1 MAALHRALRGAAAR
15 VRHAP
20 VKTREFVL
28 LGVLAGLLCAA
39 FVLAYTGFPHEPQR
53 RYIFDYLLRAQDVSG
68 AVLVIFIA
76 CAAAWPPAARAGL
89 ALVEATARRPWATA
103 AVTFVV
109 LCAGQL
115 FIAKDHALAGDEHLV
130 LLQAKAFAAGRLTAQ
145 FPPELLSWVVPR
157 PYVDLWLYASPQT
170 GAVVSVYWPGFAMLL
185 APFALLGIPW
195 ACNPLLASGAL
206 VLIGRLA
213 GRLTGAPQA
222 AGWAMLLT
230 LASPAFSG
238 MALGYFSMTAH
249 LLFSLLYVGALLE
262 RRLFLAGI
270 VGSFALVLHNP
281 WPHFLFALPWVG
293 WIAWRDG
300 RRALLRLLA
309 GYVPLTLGI
318 GGGWWLL
325 MREVQGQLWFAP
337 PAGDLLFYWQL
348 QLVRVFTFPD
358 GATLAKRTA
367 ELVKLWLWTV
377 PGLPALMLGGWWLAR
392 RQMPLHL
399 LGLSFAAALTGYLFV
414 WFDQGYG
421 WGVRYLHPAF
431 AALPVL
437 GAAAIVLQENE
448 ALRRYVAAAALL
460 SLALATPLRWAQ
472 IESFMSEQLARRPP
486 FEKGARQVVFVTLNY
501 DYYTQDFVQN
511 DPFLR
516 APVIFMLSRGRAAD
530 EKLLRER
537 FPGARLTHEA
547 PYGHVWRVD

>member
-1 MAALHRALRGAAAR
+1 MRYLEARWLAA
-15 VRHAP
+15 
-20 VKTREFVL
+20 
-28 LGVLAGLLCAA
+28 LGVLASALCAL
-39 FVLAYTGFPHEPQR
+39 FILQYTGFPQEPKR
-53 RYIFDYLLRAQDVSG
+53 VYIFDYLLRLQDLPG
-68 AVLVIFIA
+68 AALLAGIA
-76 CAAAWPPAARAGL
+76 LAAAWPGLDRPAL
-89 ALVEATARRPWATA
+89 ALVEAIGRRPWATA

-145 FPPELLSWVVPR
+145 FPPELLFWVVPR
-157 PYVDLWLYASPQT
+157 PYLDLWLYASPQT
-170 GAVVSVYWPGFAMLL
+170 GAVVSVYWPGFALLL

-195 ACNPLLASGAL
+195 ACNPLLASAAL

-213 GRLTGAPQA
+213 ARLTGAPQA

-230 LASPAFSG
+230 LASPTFTS

-249 LLFSLLYVGALLE
+249 LFFNLLYVWALLG

-270 VGSFALVLHNP
+270 AGSFALVLHNP
-281 WPHFLFALPWVG
+281 WPHFLFALPWIG
-293 WIAWRDG
+293 WIAWHDG

-309 GYVPLTLGI
+309 GYVPLTLLI

-337 PAGDLLFYWQL
+337 PAGDLLFYLQL
-348 QLVRVFTFPD
+348 QLVRVFSFPD

-367 ELVKLWLWTV
+367 ELVKLWLWTI
-377 PGLPALMLGGWWLAR
+377 PGLPALMLAGWWLAR
-392 RQMPLHL
+392 RQMPLKL
-399 LGLSFAAALTGYLFV
+399 FGLAFAATLAGYLFV

-431 AALPVL
+431 AALPIL
-437 GAAAIVLQENE
+437 GAAAIVALQSE
-448 ALRRYVAAAALL
+448 ALRRYAAAAALL
-460 SLALATPLRWAQ
+460 SLALATPFRWAQ
-472 IESFMSEQLARRPP
+472 IGSFMSEQLARRPP
-486 FEKGARQVVFVTLNY
+486 FDKGARQIVFVTLNY

-537 FPGARLTHEA
+537 FPGARLTHDA
-547 PYGHVWRVD
+547 PYGQVWRVE